1 MSSILNGSA
10 NSTPQSNL
18 SSLLMEKMEI
28 MQEMERRQRTN
39 RRRFYKPYPKQI
51 EFHTAGASHRERHF
65 VAGNQL
71 GKTLVGAVKADPHLA
86 SAAQIAL

>member
-1 MSSILNGSA
+1 
-10 NSTPQSNL
+10 
-18 SSLLMEKMEI
+18 